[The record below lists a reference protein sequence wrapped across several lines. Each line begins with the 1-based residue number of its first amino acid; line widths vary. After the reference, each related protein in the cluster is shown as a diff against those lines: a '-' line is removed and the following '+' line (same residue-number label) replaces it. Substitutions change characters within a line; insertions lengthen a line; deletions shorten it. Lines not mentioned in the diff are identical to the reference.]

1 MEKKRHLRQCL
12 GDQQPSRGIRWG
24 HNLWTKF
31 NEIQSNYAIL
41 QHECYKKKLE
51 FSIAIRMV
59 RYMPQPKKQGYSR
72 ARSWKPVALVSFIV
86 ATLGFYLV
94 SRDTDDSAT
103 EFDAP
108 VAEATDSTYPRELGS
123 IQEFDRVG
131 DANSSTPRS
140 SAGADVD
147 TAQNSP
153 SNLIPDF
160 MVHDVILLQ
169 AQQQIEFEQM
179 QDDFD
184 AVVTVGT
191 GYSDT
196 EVALRELRSLQAQQQ
211 SEAESAPDDEI
222 VIAGG
227 LDGSAALT
235 VADLRALHNN
245 QQSELESAGRPG
257 DVVIAG
263 SFDGSSEMTRV
274 EIEALHSRERI
285 ALESDTSYEN
295 LYSAPLSTDGS
306 SNLTVDEL
314 KELHDNQFQD

>member
-1 MEKKRHLRQCL
+1 
-12 GDQQPSRGIRWG
+12 
-24 HNLWTKF
+24 
-31 NEIQSNYAIL
+31 
-41 QHECYKKKLE
+41 
-51 FSIAIRMV
+51 
-59 RYMPQPKKQGYSR
+59 MPQPTKQGYAE

-108 VAEATDSTYPRELGS
+108 AAEATDSTYPRELGS

-131 DANSSTPRS
+131 DVVSSTPRSSTPRS
-140 SAGADVD
+140 SARRSSVGADAD
-147 TAQNSP
+147 TAQKSP

-184 AVVTVGT
+184 AVVTVRS
-191 GYSDT
+191 GYGDT

-235 VADLRALHNN
+235 V
-245 QQSELESAGRPG
+245 
-257 DVVIAG
+257 DVVTAG
-263 SFDGSSEMTRV
+263 SFDGSSDMTRV
-274 EIEALHSRERI
+274 EIQALHSRQRI
-285 ALESDTSYEN
+285 ALESDTSLEN

-306 SNLTVDEL
+306 SDLMVDEL
-314 KELHDNQFQD
+314 KELHNKQFQD